1 MNVVNYDDCWML
13 RNVVD
18 WGDAQRRNGVTKR
31 RGEVTT
37 DMVLSRLLSST
48 EFSMGPV
55 KGDDAL
61 YVSCD
66 RCD

>member
-18 WGDAQRRNGVTKR
+18 WGDAQRRDGGTKR

-37 DMVLSRLLSST
+37 DMVLSRLLSSKDFFNGSG
-48 EFSMGPV
+48 E
-55 KGDDAL
+55 KG
-61 YVSCD
+61 
-66 RCD
+66 